1 MSKRTTPAQNT
12 TTDHMHHGT
21 MGAGENNTDGGGSPS
36 FTDAEQQPS
45 PSNVGVGGG
54 GGGGSKSSLAPSIVY
69 PTKFT
74 WHYEGK
80 MVHLCGSF
88 TNWLE
93 TVPMAPEIQTPNGNQ
108 VFSVVCNLPSGYHQ
122 YKFIVDGEWRH
133 DENQAF
139 IQDPLGNVNNWLFV
153 KKPSGHGGGGGGNSA
168 VSSPSGGGI
177 GSPGMTNAEMQSAQT
192 GGGAYI
198 QQQQMMQQQQ
208 NYQQGTAPLEVPGMM
223 SPGGSSGMSDAGII
237 GGGQQAQV
245 LHHQLQQDRSQ
256 RQWMN
261 QDDSQSDS
269 LNVEQQRRIQQQQQQ
284 QQQQHYQ
291 HHHHQGGSDQHL
303 VGEISPERAS
313 QRHHHAMR
321 DDENAAEVSNV
332 VDAGMDWVSGGIN
345 GLQIKRD
352 GDGRRKSINVA
363 REGGPIA
370 TAATASNRPPMQ
382 PNRNNNDYVE
392 QQGEGS
398 PDDHASDASRARVL
412 EFLQRHTA
420 YELIPESNKV
430 VVLDTN
436 LPVRQAFHAFYEQQ
450 LAAAPLWNPAK
461 GEFSGMI
468 SAGEFIDLLRVL
480 SEAFKDVKQVTEEDL
495 DRFTVAKAR
504 EECGTSVKN
513 SNLISVRPEDSLHLV
528 ALVLLKNNMYS
539 VPVVS
544 YGGSC
549 GGQNAGGGQS
559 KKSSSGGDT
568 SDKKNSNNNDNDN
581 NNNNKMGNM
590 NPSAALLLHVT
601 NLAEIFACL
610 HRHFRGVPSSL
621 PLFSQPLGALPIGTW
636 TKEFGGRR
644 SPSDSLLRRTN
655 SFGQADLVEAA
666 SDEEFFANLPE
677 ELQRLAPLRCV
688 YPQTTLAEAF
698 TMMDGVSCL
707 PVVDDSGRGGLID
720 VYARSDIVKLA
731 SNNAYLNVNMNEF
744 TIASALQNS
753 RMASGGGYASPSSI
767 GGNGNDAAMDGSSMN
782 TMPSNVL
789 NNKPPSPKFNASG
802 MGDSL
807 FSSGGSPS
815 KTNNNNAYAGGF
827 STCTRSDT
835 LRAAVE
841 GLGLPGVKRLVVVDE
856 KTGALEGIIA
866 LSDVMRFLLR

>member
-1 MSKRTTPAQNT
+1 MSKRTTPPQNT
-12 TTDHMHHGT
+12 TTDQMQG
-21 MGAGENNTDGGGSPS
+21 GDARGVGGENND
-36 FTDAEQQPS
+36 EQQHS
-45 PSNVGVGGG
+45 SSNVVNG
-54 GGGGSKSSLAPSIVY
+54 GGGGSSSLAPSIVY

-153 KKPSGHGGGGGGNSA
+153 KKPSGHGGGGGGSSA

-208 NYQQGTAPLEVPGMM
+208 NYPQGTAPLEVPGMM

-256 RQWMN
+256 RQWLN
-261 QDDSQSDS
+261 HDDLQSDS
-269 LNVEQQRRIQQQQQQ
+269 LNVEQQQRIQQQQ
-284 QQQQHYQ
+284 HY
-291 HHHHQGGSDQHL
+291 HHHQGGSDQHL

-313 QRHHHAMR
+313 QRHQHAMR
-321 DDENAAEVSNV
+321 DDENATEVSNV

-363 REGGPIA
+363 RDGGPIA
-370 TAATASNRPPMQ
+370 TAATASDRPPMQ

-392 QQGEGS
+392 QQGKGN
-398 PDDHASDASRARVL
+398 PDDYASDASRARVL

-450 LAAAPLWNPAK
+450 LGAAPLWNPAK

-504 EECGTSVKN
+504 EECGKSVKN

-559 KKSSSGGDT
+559 KKSSGGGDT
-568 SDKKNSNNNDNDN
+568 NDKKNSNNNDNDN
-581 NNNNKMGNM
+581 NNKMGNT
-590 NPSAALLLHVT
+590 NPNAALLLHVT

-707 PVVDDSGRGGLID
+707 PVVDDSGGGGLID

-802 MGDSL
+802 MSDSL

-856 KTGALEGIIA
+856 KTGALEGVIA

>member
-1 MSKRTTPAQNT
+1 MSSN
-12 TTDHMHHGT
+12 GNESN
-21 MGAGENNTDGGGSPS
+21 ENAMSSSPQQQQQQQQQQGSGGGVGSLSPS
-36 FTDAEQQPS
+36 M
-45 PSNVGVGGG
+45 
-54 GGGGSKSSLAPSIVY
+54 VY

-80 MVHLCGSF
+80 VVHLCGSF

-93 TVPMAPEIQTPNGNQ
+93 TVPMAPEIVPPNGNQ

-153 KKPSGHGGGGGGNSA
+153 KKPSAAHGGGSV
-168 VSSPSGGGI
+168 VSSPSNGGGI
-177 GSPGMTNAEMQSAQT
+177 GSPGMNSAENVSMQSAQT
-192 GGGAYI
+192 GDGGYN
-198 QQQQMMQQQQ
+198 QQQQMMMTQ
-208 NYQQGTAPLEVPGMM
+208 NYHQQGSAPLEVPGMM
-223 SPGGSSGMSDAGII
+223 SPGGGSSGMNDGGII

-245 LHHQLQQDRSQ
+245 VHHRQQQDRPQ
-256 RQWMN
+256 GQWLS

-269 LNVEQQRRIQQQQQQ
+269 LNAAEQHRRIQQQHYN
-284 QQQQHYQ
+284 QQQH
-291 HHHHQGGSDQHL
+291 GGSDQHL
-303 VGEISPERAS
+303 VGEISPERAAH
-313 QRHHHAMR
+313 RHHHAMR
-321 DDENAAEVSNV
+321 DEANAPEATNV

-363 REGGPIA
+363 RDGGP
-370 TAATASNRPPMQ
+370 TAASVAASMRPPVQ
-382 PNRNNNDYVE
+382 PSTNNNDYVE
-392 QQGEGS
+392 QQGGAN
-398 PDDHASDASRARVL
+398 PDEYASDASRARVL

-430 VVLDTN
+430 VVFDIN

-461 GEFSGMI
+461 GDFAGMI
-468 SAGEFIDLLRVL
+468 SAGEFVDLLRVL
-480 SEAFKDVKQVTEEDL
+480 SDAFKDVKQVTEEDL

-504 EECGTSVKN
+504 EECGESVEN
-513 SNLISVRPEDSLHLV
+513 SSLLSVRPEDSLHLV

-544 YGGSC
+544 YGGS
-549 GGQNAGGGQS
+549 QQGGGSQS
-559 KKSSSGGDT
+559 KKSSGDGGGGT
-568 SDKKNSNNNDNDN
+568 SDNKDS
-581 NNNNKMGNM
+581 NNKMGSRNQ
-590 NPSAALLLHVT
+590 NSAQLLHVT

-655 SFGQADLVEAA
+655 SFGQADAVEAA
-666 SDEEFFANLPE
+666 SDEQYFANLPE

-698 TMMDGVSCL
+698 TMMNGVSCL
-707 PVVDDSGRGGLID
+707 PVVDDSGQGGLID
-720 VYARSDIVKLA
+720 VYARSDVVKLA

-744 TIASALQNS
+744 TIARALQNS
-753 RMASGGGYASPSSI
+753 RMASGGGGYASPSSI
-767 GGNGNDAAMDGSSMN
+767 GGSGNDAAMDGSSMN

-802 MGDSL
+802 MADSP
-807 FSSGGSPS
+807 FSSAGGSPS
-815 KTNNNNAYAGGF
+815 KGYNNSSTYAGGF